1 MALIVP
7 VAAII
12 LALCKMKDGSGT
24 DTWPFTLIAVSHSHL
39 IYLSLKVMNVF
50 FVQEARSANSYL
62 QVDEI
67 CDFRDFVI
75 HKSILL

>member
-24 DTWPFTLIAVSHSHL
+24 DTWPFTLIAVSHSFD
-39 IYLSLKVMNVF
+39 LSLKVMNVF
-50 FVQEARSANSYL
+50 FVEEDQLILIYKWMK
-62 QVDEI
+62 I

-75 HKSILL
+75 HKSILF